1 VGVTREVTA
10 LDSTGASLRG
20 EQILELVF
28 GLRLLRIVVKAGIV
42 EDDPRPLLL
51 PELQQQSN
59 QIGLVQVVGEDVDR

>member
-1 VGVTREVTA
+1 MGVTREVTA